1 MALSNLLGLIDDIA
15 GMTKLTAQKT
25 ASIVTD
31 DIAVS
36 AEQVSGFDNK
46 REIPVILAVAKG
58 SLVNKVILVP
68 LALLLS
74 AFAPFLITPLLLAGG
89 LYLAYEGVEK
99 IIDYFY
105 KQQESSSKAPLANEK
120 HQIKGAIRTDFVL
133 SIEIIVIALSSVE
146 GETLILQA
154 VTLSIVAITITIA
167 IYGLV
172 ALIVKIDDLGFYLN
186 KQSNKAAKKLGNTLL
201 ILAPHILKGIALI
214 GTIAMLLVAGNIYWH
229 HGLSELSWMSSLKS
243 YVEAPSLEFLMYCS
257 LGALLGLFT
266 TLLITIIRFLKGRTP
281 TS

>member
-15 GMTKLTAQKT
+15 GMTKLATQKT

-46 REIPVILAVAKG
+46 RELPVILAVAKG

-99 IIDYFY
+99 IIDYFH
-105 KQQESSSKAPLANEK
+105 KQQDSSSKMPLANEK

-146 GETLILQA
+146 GETLIVQA
-154 VTLSIVAITITIA
+154 VTLSIVAIAITIA

-229 HGLSELSWMSSLKS
+229 HGLSELTWMSSLKS
-243 YVEAPSLEFLMYCS
+243 YVEAPSLKLLMYCG
-257 LGALLGLFT
+257 LGALLGLFA
-266 TLLITIIRFLKGRTP
+266 TLFITIIRFLKGRTP
-281 TS
+281 PS